1 LGQGS
6 FTHKEAQ
13 DLQNE
18 LLRFFVPLC
27 DHQTIHERF
36 ERQAAAL
43 PGAIAVSFNDERL
56 TYRELNA
63 RSNRLAHYL
72 RSLGV
77 GPETCVGILVER
89 SHEMVVTILGVLKA
103 GGCYLPLDPA
113 YPMERLSFMLED
125 ARASLLLTS
134 DASSAMMFERLLP
147 VACLDRD
154 LEEIAA
160 QSTENLPPVASA
172 ENLAYVIYTSG
183 STGQPKGVAVSHAN
197 VARLFDTTHE
207 WFGFDERDVW
217 TLFHSCAFDFSV
229 WELWGALLYG
239 GRVVVVPFAVSRD
252 PLTFYELLRQQCVTV
267 LNQTPSA
274 FWQLSHAEEDLLKRD
289 SDVQKEL
296 ALRLIIFGG
305 EALELQKLESWLDR
319 HGDERPQLVNMY
331 GITETT
337 VHVTYRPITRDD
349 LNAGRGSVIGRALP
363 DLQLYLLDSDLRS
376 LPDDAEGEIYVGG
389 AGVARGYLNRP
400 DLTAERFVPDPLS
413 REPGRRLYRTGDLAV
428 RVQGDDLEYQGRA
441 DEQVKIRGFRIEP
454 GEVNAALARHPA
466 IRESVILAR
475 EDARG

>member
-1 LGQGS
+1 MGQGS

-36 ERQAAAL
+36 ERQAAAT
-43 PGAIAVSFNDERL
+43 PDAIAVSFNDERL

-63 RSNRLAHYL
+63 RANRLAHHL

-134 DASSAMMFERLLP
+134 EASSAMMFERHVP
-147 VACLDRD
+147 VVCLDRD

-197 VARLFDTTHE
+197 VARLFDTTH
-207 WFGFDERDVW
+207 DMV
-217 TLFHSCAFDFSV
+217 
-229 WELWGALLYG
+229 
-239 GRVVVVPFAVSRD
+239 
-252 PLTFYELLRQQCVTV
+252 
-267 LNQTPSA
+267 
-274 FWQLSHAEEDLLKRD
+274 
-289 SDVQKEL
+289 
-296 ALRLIIFGG
+296 
-305 EALELQKLESWLDR
+305 
-319 HGDERPQLVNMY
+319 
-331 GITETT
+331 
-337 VHVTYRPITRDD
+337 
-349 LNAGRGSVIGRALP
+349 
-363 DLQLYLLDSDLRS
+363 
-376 LPDDAEGEIYVGG
+376 
-389 AGVARGYLNRP
+389 
-400 DLTAERFVPDPLS
+400 RF
-413 REPGRRLYRTGDLAV
+413 
-428 RVQGDDLEYQGRA
+428 
-441 DEQVKIRGFRIEP
+441 
-454 GEVNAALARHPA
+454 
-466 IRESVILAR
+466 
-475 EDARG
+475 